1 MMKKLLS
8 LVLSVTMLISMAQLS
23 TYADNINNSSNSTQ
37 SKVENVISGDN
48 LEENVVM
55 DDCVVDGE
63 EISLNGS
70 SDAEQKENS
79 VKADSNTATD
89 DETAEQLDNSEAEF
103 YTAEEP
109 TEPPL
114 PTVATALEDK
124 KLEGVFDGR
133 TVTVTGNL
141 PVEATLSLA
150 AVDMDKANDIAQTM
164 SRAEASFACDIKI
177 IDKYGMEWQ
186 PDESVNVSVSGF
198 EKNPG
203 EDVQFIHIDKDITK
217 LNTYDEIV
225 DNVQVIKDCD
235 VEKNSAEFETDGF
248 STFIG
253 VSGFTVDFHYG
264 NFVYSIEGMS
274 TMTVKQLMIDLG
286 MPYDASKLSSV
297 EFTDES
303 LVLPSINEKGEWIIT
318 SLKAFTTNE
327 EITFN
332 FNDGRVVKVPVTDSK
347 LSSANYKLGG
357 KSGVESTTVKISTAS
372 SKKSLVVAILGNFE
386 LSSSSTGF
394 EATKGYSLN
403 IYLDTPNG
411 AIIYRGAYSASKSM
425 IRCAAGASL
434 RLRNDYSSADIPKDP
449 FSKYLIIDGR
459 NYSSSMTT
467 SPGKAAYPLVSC
479 STGTSTGSIIYF
491 RGTEFCYATN
501 TSNDPGGVSIT
512 GVRQAVDIGNCKFS
526 YCNTSA
532 TTSKKGLGGGLRFGE
547 NFNLSGSTTC
557 ILRGCTFTA
566 CTAFNG
572 GGLYLD
578 SKYNDPLTIT
588 SYTVGST
595 PKKTS
600 FVSCAAKGDTT
611 ESRGGAINIGNN
623 AKYSSLTLSSVNFNN
638 CNSVHCGGAAVLS
651 GTIAKFTATSCNF
664 YYCDA
669 SNGSAIYYNGYTN
682 HSNATFTSCNFYN
695 NGKNLNSAG
704 DASGDYANWKDDSD
718 FGGTIRT
725 TGGTKLKMTM
735 NSCKIYS
742 NKSCKNGGGIY
753 FNAGDAGSK
762 LTLNSC
768 QIYSNVAN
776 SSKSGSG
783 GGIYCESE
791 IDVNDC
797 KIYSNT
803 ATGGDGGGIMQ
814 ITYSTDGRKITNM
827 ENDLNLDTNTAIYK
841 NTARN
846 GGGIYLKP
854 RVSVSVS
861 NTSSYKMYLTVDG
874 ADIYSNTAY
883 YCGGGVGYD
892 DSANTKYTRK
902 VVLKNGAKVYSNT
915 AYSKGTK
922 TTVLEYNDTTRYG
935 GGGVYLYGDGATM
948 SLEGNCQVYSN
959 KVTYGL
965 GGGVLQIGK
974 SSKITFTSGT
984 VRDNKAAGGGGIAMF
999 KGCSMTFS
1007 GGTITGN
1014 SSTRVNSGTTDSPTY
1029 VGGPGG
1035 GVLMGT
1041 HSASDTGDT
1050 FTISGGSITNNTAT
1064 NSGGGI
1070 HARAKCTVKVT
1081 KGTISE
1087 NKSTASM
1094 GAGITIVGGTTATNK
1109 TTLTVSG
1116 GTFTKNIAY
1125 SRGGAVYTQGSVNV
1139 NISGSPTFTY
1149 NQGSQGGAFATLMND
1164 SAVMTTNITISGG
1177 TFSNNQASANAG
1189 AIYVYKAKNCLMGSR
1204 CIFTM
1209 DGGTITN
1216 NSAGGSTAGGGI
1228 AIFNRASRK
1237 TASATK
1243 YEYSNRSSLL
1253 FYLKGGTISKNT
1265 ANAHGGGILCE
1276 SSHMI
1281 ISGEAKIENNTA
1293 TYGGGISIT
1302 KGGRVDMLSGYI
1314 RKNKAVGLKS
1324 GATSAAYG
1332 AANSAFEGAGGGVF
1346 VSINS
1351 AHTNFGATAGADTTF
1366 SGNTVFEARYDTA
1379 TYSYNTTDHSYNFT
1393 YSLKGSKYKCG
1404 IYGNTAAFAG
1414 DDIASCGGDVA
1425 GSSDIQV
1432 VPANKMDL
1440 AGYEGGTIL
1449 GWYEDYV
1456 DGDTMYT
1463 ANGHDSS
1470 KDDNGNYKGKGTIR
1484 VSSSSTRAYRYRDSQ
1499 GTKQCFETDDHT
1511 DFKYSVNKY
1520 TTAQTMNHAYNYVC
1534 ATLGIDVPGSMTIT
1548 SKFVNEEE
1556 TDISDI
1562 WNDDMEYYLYT
1573 RIDSLGGY
1581 YSANSDP
1588 ALVVTTITYK
1598 KNGGSSTTL
1607 PSDGKF
1613 VMTAG
1618 DKIEFEGLK
1627 GDYIIVAK
1635 PKDDQKYYVKQ
1646 ISYEDLDDPTFTGS
1660 SEGDSDFA
1668 TNHKYRT
1675 AEFSVHNNDE
1685 INLEITTMFKSLTV
1699 NFSYYDRDTKTT
1711 NGIPADIDSTPTTFS
1726 HTYLWDECLNI
1737 DEELDAEGEVISRT
1751 VTVKPLIEI
1760 IAGTGVSFSDNYYK
1774 SVIDDYY
1781 LWLTQSAAET
1791 GLSGLI
1797 SNGRAAKYSDET
1809 KAYRADQYGRPVEN
1823 ENWVSY
1829 IDINSAKLAEADSRT
1844 QTVAECTLWLYN
1856 TPKQYNVT
1864 LYESKESDD
1873 LVPVYYTATEQRQKT
1888 KEIQVPETDE
1898 DGNPVVDDEGNTVME
1913 TVTTLVWIDS
1923 TGAEVYRDEAQDGW
1937 SAVYEDVEVTKTRYA
1952 VDTTKGSTYRNKAYY
1967 NQRLG
1972 NTVDGGVVD
1981 SATNY
1986 LTQYGIAGYIGY
1998 QPDTNY
2004 KTKYSYQETEEITV
2018 TWEEEVPVQKTEIV
2032 NVQKTQDVTVTEKDE
2047 EGKDVEVTK
2056 TVLVWLDANG
2066 NEVATD
2072 EPLEGYTPVY
2082 VQALDADGNPMFE
2095 ADGVTPVY
2103 VTEEVFVY
2111 EQGDYI
2117 YKQQV
2122 DENGELVFDAQGNPV
2137 YAYETEEIVTDEQ
2150 KTVAIEE
2157 DVTNEETGEVT
2168 TVTKTY
2174 YIWLVNGEEYLTENK
2189 IEPEDFGKYE
2199 PVYET
2204 GTTTQKT
2211 ITVEEEVENSG
2222 TGEITIETKTYYVW
2236 SVNGKEEYT
2245 ETQTKPADM
2254 VGVPVYVV
2262 ETRPV
2267 YDNGNLIYI
2276 YETDENGE
2284 PLREQIPVYV
2294 QKVDE
2299 TTGELVF
2306 DEKGEPVWETEIVEK
2321 EETHYETKTV
2331 ETPVKFAYWSFDPN
2345 GDTVASVD
2353 YRYNYRITD
2362 DVTLYAIYEEDP
2374 SYSVGVTT
2382 TMSDVDIF
2390 VDDKGVERTRLNTVM
2405 NPYYCFES
2413 DSNIAQTAV
2422 MYVIAESGAPVTS
2435 ETLETIRERLA
2446 TQLATKHQD
2455 TATNNKYN
2463 FVIKHTE
2470 TVENDDGTTTEKVV
2484 AQDIY
2489 YVYIDSQLT
2498 NKNRVMFT
2506 GTFKTA
2512 SLAGKSVAVF
2522 TAMCYNGEG
2531 MDGVAYTNKWIVSDN
2546 CAQYIFDNT
2555 GAVESN
2561 ELVFK
2566 TSGGT
2571 DSETEGGESTE
2582 GEE

>member
-1 MMKKLLS
+1 MRKKILS
-8 LVLSVTMLISMAQLS
+8 LFLSVAMLITMSPLS
-23 TYADNINNSSNSTQ
+23 TYADNIEKSSSGSVA
-37 SKVENVISGDN
+37 SKLDGAISAEK
-48 LEENVVM
+48 LEEDVTL

-63 EISLNGS
+63 KMSLNGNS
-70 SDAEQKENS
+70 EKAEGN
-79 VKADSNTATD
+79 VATY
-89 DETAEQLDNSEAEF
+89 DEEGEPLDNSEANIF
-103 YTAEEP
+103 TAEEEE
-109 TEPPL
+109 TNPL

-141 PVEATLSLA
+141 PVGATLSLA

-491 RGTEFCYATN
+491 RGTEFRYATN

-595 PKKTS
+595 TKKTS

-742 NKSCKNGGGIY
+742 NKSCRNGGGIY

-791 IDVNDC
+791 IDVNNC

-922 TTVLEYNDTTRYG
+922 TTVSEYNDTTRYG

-984 VRDNKAAGGGGIAMF
+984 VRDNKAASGGGIAMF

-1007 GGTITGN
+1007 GGNITGN

-1177 TFSNNQASANAG
+1177 TFSNNQASANGG
-1189 AIYVYKAKNCLMGSR
+1189 AIYVYKTNKTLTGTK

-1209 DGGTITN
+1209 NSGTVTNNKAGGT
-1216 NSAGGSTAGGGI
+1216 SAGGGI
-1228 AIFNRASRK
+1228 SLHNRATRD
-1237 TASATK
+1237 TTNDTT
-1243 YEYSNRSSLL
+1243 YEDSQRDSLL
-1253 FYLKGGTISKNT
+1253 FNFNGGTISKNT
-1265 ANAHGGGILCE
+1265 TNSHGGGIMCE
-1276 SSHMI
+1276 SAHVI
-1281 ISGEAKIENNTA
+1281 IRNEAKIEENTA
-1293 TYGGGISIT
+1293 VYGGGISVI

-1314 RKNKAVGLKS
+1314 RKNKAVGKES
-1324 GATSAAYG
+1324 GKTTAAYG
-1332 AANSAFEGAGGGVF
+1332 ATNTTNVGVGGGVY
-1346 VSINS
+1346 VDINS
-1351 AHTNFGATAGADTTF
+1351 RNMNYGYANTSGDYF
-1366 SGNTVFEARYDTA
+1366 SGNTVFEARYNVA
-1379 TYSYNTTDHSYNFT
+1379 TYTYEDKKWTWT
-1393 YSLKGSKYKCG
+1393 YSLEGKYKCG
-1404 IYGNTAAFAG
+1404 IYSNTADFAG
-1414 DDIASCGGDVA
+1414 DDIASVGGDVA

-1432 VPANKMDL
+1432 KLAKDMDL
-1440 AGYEGGTIL
+1440 AGYTNGKII
-1449 GWYEDYV
+1449 GWYEDYA
-1456 DGDTMYT
+1456 DGDTRYT
-1463 ANGHDSS
+1463 VA
-1470 KDDNGNYKGKGTIR
+1470 GNADTGTGTIR
-1484 VSSSSTRAYRYRDSQ
+1484 VDSSSTRAYRYRDEN
-1499 GTKQCFETDDHT
+1499 GKKCCFEKADGS
-1511 DFKYSVNKY
+1511 DFKKSVNTN
-1520 TTAQTMNHAYNYVC
+1520 TTTQSMNNAYNYVC
-1534 ATLGIDVPGSMTIT
+1534 ATLGIDLPGSMILT
-1548 SKFVNEEE
+1548 SEFVNEASEN
-1556 TDISDI
+1556 ISDI
-1562 WNDDMEYYLYT
+1562 WNDDMNYYLY
-1573 RIDSLGGY
+1573 GY
-1581 YSANSDP
+1581 DESTKKFVPAQSIVASGDP
-1588 ALVVTTITYK
+1588 KITYK
-1598 KNGGSSTTL
+1598 KNGSTTTL
-1607 PSDGKF
+1607 PDDGSF
-1613 VMTAG
+1613 VMTGG
-1618 DKIEFEGLK
+1618 DKLEFEGLK
-1627 GDYIIVAK
+1627 GKYVIIAK
-1635 PKDDQKYYVKQ
+1635 PAGDEQCYVKQ
-1646 ISYEDLDDPTFTGS
+1646 ISYVNPYDTTFVGS
-1660 SEGDSDFA
+1660 SADDENFKTTHEYQIA
-1668 TNHKYRT
+1668 P
-1675 AEFSVHNNDE
+1675 FSVHNNDE
-1685 INLEITTMFKSLTV
+1685 INLEVTTMFKSLTV

-1711 NGIPADIDSTPTTFS
+1711 NGIPADIDSTPTTLS

-1760 IAGTGVSFSDNYYK
+1760 ITGTGVSFSDNYYK

-1888 KEIQVPETDE
+1888 TEIQVPETDE

-1923 TGAEVYRDEAQDGW
+1923 TGVEVYGDEAQDGW

-2157 DVTNEETGEVT
+2157 EVTNGETGEVT

-2211 ITVEEEVENSG
+2211 IT
-2222 TGEITIETKTYYVW
+2222 IETKTYYVW

-2245 ETQTKPADM
+2245 ETQTKPADI

-2267 YDNGNLIYI
+2267 YDDNGNLIYI

-2512 SLAGKSVAVF
+2512 SLADKSVAVF

-2555 GAVESN
+2555 GAIESN

-2566 TSGGT
+2566 TLGGT